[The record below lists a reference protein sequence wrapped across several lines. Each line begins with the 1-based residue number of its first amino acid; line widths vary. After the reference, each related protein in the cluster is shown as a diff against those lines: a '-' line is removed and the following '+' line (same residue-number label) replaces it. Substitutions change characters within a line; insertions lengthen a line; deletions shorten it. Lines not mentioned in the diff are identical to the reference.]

1 MATQV
6 RVAPSDTQ
14 VADGVHRLGDHYV
27 NWYVL
32 EDRDRLTVI
41 DAGLPGHWE
50 QLPSLLTTIG
60 RTVGDIVAVL
70 LTHGHPDHLG
80 CAERMRRAAKARV
93 LVHDDDAD
101 GVRRGVINPPMTL
114 GSARLLIR
122 PAFVPLRDERL
133 AGRWGHIPP
142 ITELATFAD
151 GERLDVPGHPR
162 IIHTPGHTP
171 GECVVHIEER
181 GVVFTGDA
189 LVTLDPPTGKVGPA
203 VLGAPFTEDRAGA
216 FDSLE
221 RIRATGAGTLLPG
234 HGEPWR
240 DGVADAVQLAQHR

>member
-6 RVAPSDTQ
+6 RVAPSDSQ
-14 VADGVHRLGDHYV
+14 VADGIHRLGDHYV

-32 EDRDRLTVI
+32 EDRGRLTVI

-60 RTVGDIVAVL
+60 RTVGDIVVVL

-80 CAERMRRAAKARV
+80 CAEPIRQAAQAHV
-93 LVHDDDAD
+93 LIHGDDAEGASRG
-101 GVRRGVINPPMTL
+101 GVNPPMTL

-122 PAFVPLRDERL
+122 PAFLRYFMSVWRT
-133 AGRWGHIPP
+133 GGGHIPP
-142 ITELATFAD
+142 ITDVATFAD
-151 GERLDVPGHPR
+151 GERLDIPGHPR
-162 IIHTPGHTP
+162 IIHTPGHTS
-171 GECVVHIEER
+171 GECVVYIEER

-189 LVTLDPPTGKVGPA
+189 LVTLDPSTGKVGPA
-203 VLGAPFTEDRAGA
+203 VLGAPFTTDRPRA
-216 FDSLE
+216 FASLE

-234 HGEPWR
+234 HGEPWH
-240 DGVADAVQLAQHR
+240 DGVADAVRLAQHP